1 MKNIT
6 LSAPEELIEKARRN
20 AAAKGTTLNEE
31 FRQWLKGQATGGDG
45 EVLSAHYRV
54 LMQQLSHVNS
64 GRRFSREE
72 MNER

>member
-6 LSAPEELIEKARRN
+6 LSAPEELIESARRN
-20 AAAKGTTLNEE
+20 AAARGTTLNEE
-31 FRQWLKGQATGGDG
+31 FRGWLKSQAAADG
-45 EVLSAHYRV
+45 SVQTARYQL
-54 LMQQLSHVNS
+54 LMEQLAHVNS

>member
-6 LSAPEELIEKARRN
+6 LSAPSDLIEEARHN
-20 AAAKGTTLNEE
+20 ATLKGTTLNEE
-31 FRQWLKGQATGGDG
+31 FRQWLQDRAAETNKQQVA
-45 EVLSAHYRV
+45 SYRH
-54 LMQQLSHVNS
+54 LMRQLAHVNS

>member
-6 LSAPEELIEKARRN
+6 LSAPEDLIEKARKN
-20 AAAKGTTLNEE
+20 ATAKGSTLNEE
-31 FRQWLKGQATGGDG
+31 FRQWLKTQAVTDG
-45 EVLSAHYRV
+45 EAYAARY
-54 LMQQLSHVNS
+54 QQLMAQLAHVNS